1 MMLPDLW
8 MKYSPPACGQAPVNA
23 SLAADDLEDTD
34 PDRSR
39 HSLSTARST
48 PVSVAR
54 AVRRPLT
61 VLAADIGGTHSRFAR
76 CEVDEAFQV
85 RRGPVFRMGTRQP
98 GIRSFPA
105 FWDTVRAA
113 APAALTEAPVDAIVL
128 AVAGSVA
135 GREAVLPNID
145 WDIRPKDLYG
155 LGRVLLLNDF
165 VAQGY
170 AVAASGTHGL
180 EPVRD
185 TAQAEGA
192 IAVIGAG
199 TALGHCAL
207 YPRTSSAE
215 GELPWSVAGS
225 EAGHVNFAFH
235 GPRELIVAQRM
246 LELSGKPVLTSDDIV
261 SGRGAACLHEA
272 LTGESR
278 SAAEA
283 LAAADSETATWFARF
298 YARACRHFCLT
309 VLPVSRLVI
318 SGGLAAHNPH
328 LVRSAAFLDEFE
340 DAGEFRKLMR
350 RIPIWL
356 NTDQDIGIRGAAVF
370 AAARHRTG

>member
-1 MMLPDLW
+1 MFSVCEWIAGRRPQS
-8 MKYSPPACGQAPVNA
+8 YEPTPVNA
-23 SLAADDLEDTD
+23 SLAADEHEDID
-34 PDRSR
+34 WRPGGCRGAMNASR
-39 HSLSTARST
+39 DA
-48 PVSVAR
+48 
-54 AVRRPLT
+54 RPLV

-76 CEVDEAFQV
+76 CEVEAGFRV

-98 GIRSFPA
+98 GVKSFPA
-105 FWDTVRAA
+105 FWDAFRAA
-113 APAALTEAPVDAIVL
+113 APAALAKAAVDAIVI

-135 GREAVLPNID
+135 DREAVLPNID
-145 WDIRPKDLYG
+145 WDIRPEDLDG

-170 AVAASGTHGL
+170 AVAASGAHGL

-185 TAQAEGA
+185 APQAEGA
-192 IAVIGAG
+192 MAVIGAG

-207 YPRTSSAE
+207 HPRTGSAE
-215 GELPWSVAGS
+215 GELSWRVAGS
-225 EAGHVNFAFH
+225 EAGHVHFAFH
-235 GPRELIVAQRM
+235 GARELIIAQRM
-246 LELSGKPVLTSDDIV
+246 LELSGKPALTNDDVV

-283 LAAADSETATWFARF
+283 LAAADSETAAWFARF

-309 VLPVSRLVI
+309 VFPVSRLVV

-328 LVRSAAFLDEFE
+328 LVRSAAFLEEFE
-340 DAGEFRKLMR
+340 DAGEFRDLMR
-350 RIPIWL
+350 RVPVSL

-370 AAARHRTG
+370 AAERQVSVR